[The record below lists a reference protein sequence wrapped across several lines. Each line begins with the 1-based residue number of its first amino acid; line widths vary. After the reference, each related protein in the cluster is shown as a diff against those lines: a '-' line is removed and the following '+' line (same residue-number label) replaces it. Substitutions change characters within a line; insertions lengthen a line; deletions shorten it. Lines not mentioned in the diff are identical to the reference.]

1 MKGRFKGFPRKDAD
15 TGAGIVLTPRRSTDQ
30 RPHSFIF
37 VHTHKVGG
45 STVRGVKDHI
55 ARKFGLQIRADW
67 ISGRKG
73 GGHATYMEIA
83 NRAGA
88 ELEGAFLLTWV
99 RHPVHRCLSAFNWF
113 AVANQGIEATDDN
126 LIKFANEECRDYVA
140 KYLGMP
146 EDMSAETIAKR
157 YDFIGTTERFEESM
171 LLLKEKLPM
180 PVALRDMLYIKC
192 KDSLQ
197 NRTMFLRLQSKIG
210 ILNPYTSYAKQS
222 PRVRDFFESE
232 QFNKSNAVDFA
243 LWHAANEMLD
253 RQRSA
258 FGHARIE
265 LETAKYK
272 QLLAEADTECQ
283 PLVSREHRDCN
294 GLAAKRCLKR
304 MRNGVPE
311 NTTQGKTTLWHGRR
325 ESWREE
331 ERERKRE
338 RTRERKRERKRER
351 EREKEKEREKER
363 EGFLLQS

>member
-1 MKGRFKGFPRKDAD
+1 
-15 TGAGIVLTPRRSTDQ
+15 
-30 RPHSFIF
+30 
-37 VHTHKVGG
+37 
-45 STVRGVKDHI
+45 
-55 ARKFGLQIRADW
+55 
-67 ISGRKG
+67 
-73 GGHATYMEIA
+73 MEIA

-88 ELEGAFLLTWV
+88 ELEGAFPLTWV

-113 AVANQGIEATDDN
+113 AVTTQGNEATDDN

-171 LLLKEKLPM
+171 LLLQEKLPM
-180 PVALRDMLYIKC
+180 PVALKDMLCIKC

-210 ILNPYTSYAKQS
+210 ILKPYTSYAKQS

-283 PLVSREHRDCN
+283 PLVSREHRDCS
-294 GLAAKRCLKR
+294 GRAAKRCLKR

-311 NTTQGKTTLWHGRR
+311 NTTQGNTTLWHGRR

-338 RTRERKRERKRER
+338 RKRERERERERKKETERKRKRER
-351 EREKEKEREKER
+351 ERERERER
-363 EGFLLQS
+363 GLPPSTLMQ